1 MDKIAQD
8 SQYRQRM
15 MAYSEHHGVEETANR
30 YHVCRKTVWKWSKR
44 WDGTAKSLEE
54 KSRRPKSSPRKQKP
68 WEIELVKRMRKKY
81 GEDLL
86 LGYQK
91 AREKGYKRSY
101 GCFKRTAEK
110 EIPLKKKAPKRKNK
124 PYQRASY
131 PGQKVQID
139 VKYVP
144 SYCVADGRKYYQY
157 TAKDECTRWTYREM
171 YEEHNTYSSQ
181 QFLLSLVEHAPFMI
195 RAKDECTRWTYREM
209 YEEHS
214 TYSSQQF
221 LLSLVE
227 HAPFMIREVQT
238 DNGSEFTKRLMSND
252 PNDKT
257 LFEQELERMGIIYHR
272 IRPATPRHN
281 GKVERQHRIDEMRF
295 YRHMRMYSLED
306 GRRQLARYQRQSNNI
321 IMTCLGMRSPNQ
333 VLQLYLDAM

>member
-15 MAYSEHHGVEETANR
+15 ITYSEHHGVEETANR

-54 KSRRPKSSPRKQKP
+54 KSRRPTSSPRKQKP

-171 YEEHNTYSSQ
+171 YEEH
-181 QFLLSLVEHAPFMI
+181 
-195 RAKDECTRWTYREM
+195 
-209 YEEHS
+209 S

-221 LLSLVE
+221 LHNLVE

-306 GRRQLARYQRQSNNI
+306 GRRQLARYQRQSNNNM
-321 IMTCLGMRSPNQ
+321 MTCLGMRSPNQ

>member
-110 EIPLKKKAPKRKNK
+110 EIPMKKKAPKRKNK

-157 TAKDECTRWTYREM
+157 T
-171 YEEHNTYSSQ
+171 
-181 QFLLSLVEHAPFMI
+181 
-195 RAKDECTRWTYREM
+195 AKDECTRWTYREM

-295 YRHMRMYSLED
+295 YHHMRMYSLED
-306 GRRQLARYQRQSNNI
+306 GRRQLARYQRQSNNN

>member
-15 MAYSEHHGVEETANR
+15 ITYSEHHGVEETANR

-171 YEEHNTYSSQ
+171 YEEH
-181 QFLLSLVEHAPFMI
+181 
-195 RAKDECTRWTYREM
+195 
-209 YEEHS
+209 S

-281 GKVERQHRIDEMRF
+281 GKVERQHRTDEMRF
-295 YRHMRMYSLED
+295 YCHMRLYSLED
-306 GRRQLARYQRQSNNI
+306 GRKQLARYQRQSNNN

>member
-15 MAYSEHHGVEETANR
+15 MLYTEHHGIEETANR
-30 YHVCRKTVWKWSKR
+30 YHVSRKTVWKWSKR

-54 KSRRPKSSPRKQKP
+54 KSRRPKSSRRKQKP

-139 VKYVP
+139 VKCP
-144 SYCVADGRKYYQY
+144 A
-157 TAKDECTRWTYREM
+157 TAWQMAGNTISTRPRMNVHAGHTGKCTR
-171 YEEHNTYSSQ
+171 NTAHTVLSS
-181 QFLLSLVEHAPFMI
+181 F
-195 RAKDECTRWTYREM
+195 
-209 YEEHS
+209 
-214 TYSSQQF
+214 
-221 LLSLVE
+221 
-227 HAPFMIREVQT
+227 
-238 DNGSEFTKRLMSND
+238 
-252 PNDKT
+252 
-257 LFEQELERMGIIYHR
+257 
-272 IRPATPRHN
+272 
-281 GKVERQHRIDEMRF
+281 
-295 YRHMRMYSLED
+295 
-306 GRRQLARYQRQSNNI
+306 
-321 IMTCLGMRSPNQ
+321 
-333 VLQLYLDAM
+333 

>member
-8 SQYRQRM
+8 NQYRQRM

-81 GEDLL
+81 GKDLL

-195 RAKDECTRWTYREM
+195 R
-209 YEEHS
+209 
-214 TYSSQQF
+214 
-221 LLSLVE
+221 
-227 HAPFMIREVQT
+227 EVQT

-281 GKVERQHRIDEMRF
+281 GKVERQHRTDEMRF
-295 YRHMRMYSLED
+295 YCHMRLYSLED
-306 GRRQLARYQRQSNNI
+306 GRKQLARYQRQSNNN

-333 VLQLYLDAM
+333 ILQLYLDAM

>member
-8 SQYRQRM
+8 NQYRQRM

-81 GEDLL
+81 GKDLL

-110 EIPLKKKAPKRKNK
+110 EIQLKKKAQKRKNK

-195 RAKDECTRWTYREM
+195 R
-209 YEEHS
+209 
-214 TYSSQQF
+214 
-221 LLSLVE
+221 
-227 HAPFMIREVQT
+227 EVQT

-281 GKVERQHRIDEMRF
+281 GKVERQHRTDEMRF
-295 YRHMRMYSLED
+295 YCHMRLYSLED
-306 GRRQLARYQRQSNNI
+306 GRKQLARYQRQSNNN

>member
-54 KSRRPKSSPRKQKP
+54 KSRRPKSNPRKQKP

-81 GEDLL
+81 GKDLL

-144 SYCVADGRKYYQY
+144 GYCVADGRKYYQY
-157 TAKDECTRWTYREM
+157 T
-171 YEEHNTYSSQ
+171 
-181 QFLLSLVEHAPFMI
+181 
-195 RAKDECTRWTYREM
+195 AKDECTRWTYREM

-281 GKVERQHRIDEMRF
+281 GKVERQHRTDEMRF
-295 YRHMRMYSLED
+295 YCHMRMYSLED
-306 GRRQLARYQRQSNNI
+306 GRKQLARYQRQSNNN